1 MVVIRK
7 AIAEDIESITAIYND
22 AILNLTA
29 TFDTQPKTLE
39 DQIKWFEAHG
49 GQFPVLVA
57 EREGKVTGWA
67 SLSRWSD
74 RCAYSETAEAS
85 VYISE
90 DNRGQGTGR
99 KLLSAILDEGQK
111 AGLHTVIARI
121 AGGNS
126 ASIHL
131 CESLGFKHI
140 GTMKEVGRK
149 FGKLLDVHLMQKIY
163 ARPDY
168 C

>member
-1 MVVIRK
+1 MSIIRK
-7 AIAEDIESITAIYND
+7 ATAEDVAAITEIYND

-39 DQIKWFEAHG
+39 EQTKWFEGHG
-49 GQFPVLVA
+49 GQFPALVA
-57 EREGKVTGWA
+57 AQNGKVMGWA

-85 VYISE
+85 LYINVK
-90 DNRGQGTGR
+90 DRNKGLGR
-99 KLLSAILDEGQK
+99 ELLSAILDEGQK

-121 AGGNS
+121 VEGNA

-131 CESLGFKHI
+131 CESLGFTHI

-149 FGKLLDVHLMQKIY
+149 FGRLLDVHMMQKIY
-163 ARPDY
+163 AGPDY

>member
-1 MVVIRK
+1 MVIIRR
-7 AIAEDIESITAIYND
+7 ATAEDVAAITAIYND

-29 TFDTQPKTLE
+29 TFDTQPKTILE
-39 DQIKWFEAHG
+39 QNKWFEGHG
-49 GQFPVLVA
+49 GQFPVMVA
-57 EREGKVTGWA
+57 ERDGKVTGWA

-121 AGGNS
+121 AEGN
-126 ASIHL
+126 APSIHL

-149 FGKLLDVHLMQKIY
+149 FGRLLDVHMMQKIY
-163 ARPDY
+163 ASPDY